1 MFRLVQVILVR
12 FQYLILTIADLLNHK
27 QQFRL
32 KFPFTD
38 TLTNSRP
45 VYVVACLYAS
55 VCAYVKLWC
64 ACASV
69 IRVLKCLLSPSSDR
83 LLHFAT
89 KITLT

>member
-1 MFRLVQVILVR
+1 MFRLAQVILVQ
-12 FQYLILTIADLLNHK
+12 FQYLILTIAKLLNHK

-55 VCAYVKLWC
+55 VCAYVKL
-64 ACASV
+64 SV
-69 IRVLKCLLSPSSDR
+69 VCLCVSNPCSQVPVIS
-83 LLHFAT
+83 
-89 KITLT
+89 IQ